1 MVKKTQQAEMALGD
15 HQSALQESATAI
27 TAGTSFET
35 AIKELE
41 SIVSQME
48 SNQLPLEQS
57 LSAFKRGT
65 ALLQFCQQTLNNV
78 EQQVRI
84 LNEAQQLQPYTNDD
98 ANQ

>member
-15 HQSALQESATAI
+15 DPVTSQETATEI
-27 TAGTSFET
+27 TAGTSFEA

-57 LSAFKRGT
+57 LSSFKRGT

-84 LNEAQQLQPYTNDD
+84 LNDAQQLQTYTNED
-98 ANQ
+98 

>member
-1 MVKKTQQAEMALGD
+1 MALSD
-15 HQSALQESATAI
+15 HQSVLQENAASI
-27 TAGTSFET
+27 TAGTSFEA

-84 LNEAQQLQPYTNDD
+84 LNDAQQLQPYTNDD
-98 ANQ
+98 ATR

>member
-15 HQSALQESATAI
+15 SQSILHESAATMTAD
-27 TAGTSFET
+27 TSFEN

-84 LNEAQQLQPYTNDD
+84 LNDAQQLQPYSNDD
-98 ANQ
+98 

>member
-15 HQSALQESATAI
+15 HQSAPQESATDI
-27 TAGTSFET
+27 TSGTSFET

-41 SIVSQME
+41 SIVSRME

-65 ALLQFCQQTLNNV
+65 ALLQFCQQTLNHV

-84 LNEAQQLQPYTNDD
+84 LNEAQQLQTYTNDD
-98 ANQ
+98 AHQ

>member
-1 MVKKTQQAEMALGD
+1 MVKKTQQAEMALSD
-15 HQSALQESATAI
+15 HQSALQQNAAEI

-65 ALLQFCQQTLNNV
+65 ALLQFCQQTLSNV

-84 LNEAQQLQPYTNDD
+84 LNDAQQLQPYTNDD
-98 ANQ
+98 ATR